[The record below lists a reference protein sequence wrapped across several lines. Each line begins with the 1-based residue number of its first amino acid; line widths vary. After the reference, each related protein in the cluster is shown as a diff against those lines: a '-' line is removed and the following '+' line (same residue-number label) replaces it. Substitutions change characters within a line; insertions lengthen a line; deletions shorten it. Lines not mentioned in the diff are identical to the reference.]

1 MAEIKM
7 DVSEYEA
14 MQENKKLLE
23 KALEKEE
30 KLNKQIIDL
39 KQEKIDSLKETE
51 KKVVKI
57 ITRQTQEILLTKKPD
72 HEIMSDLSRLFYD
85 MNDPNRSYG
94 YNPLSLVENMKHAF
108 FQVEKVESIVD
119 DSVTIHG
126 LDEVKSEIRAEL
138 EKEVKD
144 EVNRL
149 KSSVKYMKQTEENN
163 ASDLLKVAGL
173 KSEVNTLKGDKEKL
187 EKEKEELE
195 EDRKKF
201 DELKTRVYEAIN
213 ELNND
218 SLFTRGQT
226 MRNAITILKSKK

>member
-23 KALEKEE
+23 RALKKEE

-57 ITRQTQEILLTKKPD
+57 ITRRTQEVLLTKKPD
-72 HEIMSDLSRLFYD
+72 HEIMRDLSNVFYQTQ
-85 MNDPNRSYG
+85 NNIQYG
-94 YNPLSLVENMKHAF
+94 YNHLSLIENMKHAF
-108 FQVEKVESIVD
+108 FQVEKLESMVD

-126 LDEVKSEIRAEL
+126 LDEVKSEIRSEL
-138 EKEVKD
+138 EKEVED
-144 EVNRL
+144 EVKRL
-149 KSSVKYMKQTEENN
+149 KSSVEYMKQTEENN

-173 KSEVNTLKGDKEKL
+173 KSEVNTL
-187 EKEKEELE
+187 KEELE